1 MQAKPIFMPTSNTD
15 IQLRS
20 ERYSS
25 KYLNKGKHN
34 LLLSVF
40 EEVKNLKNY
49 YSKFLFDNLYEVFL
63 IRNHQILST
72 KYWKQ
77 IRKLYLSNYLKAQN
91 QQMLFQTIIQNYIVR
106 IKKHLSNL
114 DLQVSIP
121 DNKGLSKLSIT
132 RYQRNV
138 SKNNKIIHYKGD
150 IKELKQPK
158 QYTPLSKL
166 IKYCVYCRI
175 ENNDIQIY
183 NEDIKKQYDYYC
195 QKFSKRR
202 IVNLVDSIQQTLLSK
217 IKEPNDYQ
225 SSSFSVIHHIGSC
238 ICSDFIYDPTNSL
251 YKHWCKIDLRNK
263 QNIYIPLQVNNS
275 YHNFNKIRKQQW
287 IIKPSTK
294 GSKIDV
300 IGTKEVKKPEFLKFN
315 KVIGIDLNVKNNFV
329 SCSNEQVFDYDRTY
343 INEFCKQLKKFDK
356 IGLKNISSKQ
366 KKKLEKLV
374 RKNEWYF
381 KLLIHDVLDELQS
394 QGITD
399 IVMEDLDSFSA
410 SYTKNKEFDIKYS
423 RLNRLLRLSN
433 IKNWFNQ
440 QAEKRGIKVHLTSA
454 CYSSQQCPECGH
466 ISRDNRSTQE
476 EFKCVNC
483 QHIDNADIN
492 ASKNLELRFTNVL
505 LRSKL
510 HTLDKFG
517 RMIPRKFKKEVVK
530 KILTDSYSL
539 GNPT

>member
-1 MQAKPIFMPTSNTD
+1 MSSSNTG

-25 KYLNKGKHN
+25 KYLNKGKHE

-40 EEVKNLKNY
+40 EEVKNLKNC

-63 IRNHQILST
+63 NQSYQTLST

-77 IRKLYLSNYLKAQN
+77 ISKQYPTQYLKSWNCQSI
-91 QQMLFQTIIQNYIVR
+91 FQSISQDYINR
-106 IKKHLSNL
+106 IKKYLVNL

-121 DNKGLSKLSIT
+121 DNKSLVKLSIS
-132 RYQRNV
+132 RYQKNV

-158 QYTPLSKL
+158 HYTPLSKF

-175 ENNDIQIY
+175 ENNEILVY

-195 QKFSKRR
+195 QKFDKQR
-202 IVNLVDSIQQTLLSK
+202 IVNLVSSIQQTLLSK

-225 SSSFSVIHHIGSC
+225 LSSFSIIHHIGST
-238 ICSDFIYDPTNSL
+238 ICSDFIYDPSNSL
-251 YKHWCKIDLRNK
+251 YKYWCKIDLKNK
-263 QNIYIPLQVNNS
+263 QNIYIPLQVNEK

-287 IIKPSTK
+287 IIKSSIK
-294 GSKIDV
+294 GNKIDI

-315 KVIGIDLNVKNNFV
+315 KVIGIDLNVKNNFA

-356 IGLKNISSKQ
+356 IGLKNINSKQ

-381 KLLIHDVLDELQS
+381 KLLIHDVLDSLIK

-410 SYTKNKEFDIKYS
+410 SYTRNKEFDIKYS

-440 QAEKRGIKVHLTSA
+440 QAEKRGIRVHLTSA
-454 CYSSQQCPECGH
+454 CYSSQQCPECGY
-466 ISRDNRSTQE
+466 ISKDNRPSQE
-476 EFKCVNC
+476 QFKCVNC
-483 QHIDNADIN
+483 QHTDNADIN

-505 LRSKL
+505 LKSKL
-510 HTLDKFG
+510 HILDEFG
-517 RMIPRKFKKEVVK
+517 RMIPRNFKKEAVK

-539 GNPT
+539 GNST

>member
-1 MQAKPIFMPTSNTD
+1 MPITNTD

-34 LLLSVF
+34 LLNAVF
-40 EEVKNLKNY
+40 EEVKNLKNQ

-63 IRNHQILST
+63 NQSYQAVST

-77 IRKLYLSNYLKAQN
+77 VSNLYPSTYLKSWNCQSI
-91 QQMLFQTIIQNYIVR
+91 FQSISQDYINR

-114 DLQVSIP
+114 NLQVSIP
-121 DNKGLSKLSIT
+121 DNKGLAKLSIT
-132 RYQRNV
+132 RYQKNV
-138 SKNNKIIHYKGD
+138 SKNGVIIHYKGD
-150 IKELKQPK
+150 IKEFKQPK
-158 QYTPLSKL
+158 HYTPLSKF

-175 ENNDIQIY
+175 ENNEILVY
-183 NEDIKKQYDYYC
+183 NEDIKRQYDYYC
-195 QKFSKRR
+195 QKFGKQR
-202 IVNLVDSIQQTLLSK
+202 IVNLVSSIQQTLLSR

-225 SSSFSVIHHIGSC
+225 SSSFPIIYKNNKT
-238 ICSDFIYDPTNSL
+238 ICSDFIYDLTNSL
-251 YKHWCKIDLRNK
+251 YKYWCKIDLKNK
-263 QNIYIPLQVNNS
+263 QNIYIPLQVNEK

-287 IIKPSTK
+287 IIKSSIK
-294 GSKIDV
+294 GNKIDI
-300 IGTKEVKKPEFLKFN
+300 IGTKEVEKLQFLKFN
-315 KVIGIDLNVKNNFV
+315 KVVGIDLNVKNNFA
-329 SCSNEQVFDYDRTY
+329 SCSNDQAFDYDRTY

-356 IGLKNISSKQ
+356 IGLKNINNRQ

-381 KLLIHDVLDELQS
+381 KLLIHDVLDSLIK

-410 SYTKNKEFDIKYS
+410 SYTRNKEFDIKYS

-440 QAEKRGIKVHLTSA
+440 QAEKRGLRVHLTSA
-454 CYSSQQCPECGH
+454 CYSSQQCPECGY
-466 ISRDNRSTQE
+466 ISKDNRPTQE
-476 EFKCVNC
+476 QFKCVNC
-483 QHIDNADIN
+483 QHEINADVN
-492 ASKNLELRFTNVL
+492 ASKNLELRYTNVL
-505 LRSKL
+505 LKSKL
-510 HTLDKFG
+510 HTLDEFG

-530 KILTDSYSL
+530 KILATAYNSKDS
-539 GNPT
+539 T

>member
-1 MQAKPIFMPTSNTD
+1 MSSSNTD

-25 KYLNKGKHN
+25 KYLNKGKHE
-34 LLLSVF
+34 LLNAVF
-40 EEVKNLKNY
+40 EEVKTLKNQ

-63 IRNHQILST
+63 NQSYQTLST

-77 IRKLYLSNYLKAQN
+77 VSSLYPSTYLKSWNCQSI
-91 QQMLFQTIIQNYIVR
+91 FQSISQDYINR
-106 IKKHLSNL
+106 IKKYLVNL

-121 DNKGLSKLSIT
+121 DNKGLVKLSIT
-132 RYQRNV
+132 KYQRNV
-138 SKNNKIIHYKGD
+138 SKNNKILHYKGD
-150 IKELKQPK
+150 IKESKQSK
-158 QYTPLSKL
+158 HYTPLSKF

-175 ENNDIQIY
+175 KDNEILVY

-195 QKFSKRR
+195 QKFGKQR
-202 IVNLVDSIQQTLLSK
+202 IVSLVSSIQQTLLSK

-225 SSSFSVIHHIGSC
+225 SSSFPLLHKNNGV
-238 ICSDFIYDPTNSL
+238 ICSDFIYDSTNSL
-251 YKHWCKIDLRNK
+251 YKYWCKIDLKNK
-263 QNIYIPLQVNNS
+263 QNIYIPLQANEK
-275 YHNFNKIRKQQW
+275 YHNFSKIRKQQW
-287 IIKPSTK
+287 IIKPSIK
-294 GSKIDV
+294 GNKIDV

-315 KVIGIDLNVKNNFV
+315 KVIGIDLNVKNNFA

-381 KLLIHDVLDELQS
+381 KLLIHDVLDELQK

-399 IVMEDLDSFSA
+399 IVMEDLDPFSA

-440 QAEKRGIKVHLTSA
+440 QAEKRGIRVHLTSA
-454 CYSSQQCPECGH
+454 CYSSQQCPKCGY
-466 ISRDNRSTQE
+466 ISKDNRSTQE
-476 EFKCVNC
+476 QFKCVNC
-483 QHIDNADIN
+483 QHSSNADIN
-492 ASKNLELRFTNVL
+492 ASKNLEFRYTNVL
-505 LRSKL
+505 LKSKL
-510 HTLDKFG
+510 HTLDEFG
-517 RMIPRKFKKEVVK
+517 RMIPKKFKKEVVK

-539 GNPT
+539 GNST

>member
-1 MQAKPIFMPTSNTD
+1 MFTSNTD

-40 EEVKNLKNY
+40 EEVKNLKNC

-63 IRNHQILST
+63 IRKWQTIST

-77 IRKLYLSNYLKAQN
+77 VNSLYPSTYLKSWN
-91 QQMLFQTIIQNYIVR
+91 VRDIFQTIIQNYIVR

-121 DNKGLSKLSIT
+121 DTKGPVKLSIS
-132 RYQRNV
+132 RYQKNI
-138 SKNNKIIHYKGD
+138 SKNNKILHYKGD
-150 IKELKQPK
+150 IKEFKQPK
-158 QYTPLSKL
+158 HYTPLSKF

-175 ENNDIQIY
+175 ENNEILVY
-183 NEDIKKQYDYYC
+183 NEDIKRQYDYYC
-195 QKFSKRR
+195 QKFSKQR
-202 IVNLVDSIQQTLLSK
+202 IVNLVSSIQQTLLSK

-225 SSSFSVIHHIGSC
+225 SSSFPVIYWNST
-238 ICSDFIYDPTNSL
+238 ICSDFIYDSSNSL
-251 YKHWCKIDLRNK
+251 YKYWCKIDLRNK
-263 QNIYIPLQVNNS
+263 QNIYIPLQVNEK

-287 IIKPSTK
+287 IIKPSIK
-294 GSKIDV
+294 GNKIDV

-315 KVIGIDLNVKNNFV
+315 KVIGIDLNVKNNFA

-356 IGLKNISSKQ
+356 IGLKNINSKQ

-381 KLLIHDVLDELQS
+381 KSLIHDVLDELTK

-410 SYTKNKEFDIKYS
+410 SYIKKK
-423 RLNRLLRLSN
+423 
-433 IKNWFNQ
+433 IKNL
-440 QAEKRGIKVHLTSA
+440 I
-454 CYSSQQCPECGH
+454 
-466 ISRDNRSTQE
+466 
-476 EFKCVNC
+476 
-483 QHIDNADIN
+483 
-492 ASKNLELRFTNVL
+492 
-505 LRSKL
+505 
-510 HTLDKFG
+510 
-517 RMIPRKFKKEVVK
+517 
-530 KILTDSYSL
+530 
-539 GNPT
+539 

>member
-1 MQAKPIFMPTSNTD
+1 MSSSNID

-25 KYLNKGKHN
+25 KYLNKGKRE
-34 LLLSVF
+34 LLNAVF
-40 EEVKNLKNY
+40 EEVKTLKNQ

-63 IRNHQILST
+63 NQSYQTLST

-77 IRKLYLSNYLKAQN
+77 VSSLYPSTYLKSWNCQSI
-91 QQMLFQTIIQNYIVR
+91 FQSISQDYINR
-106 IKKHLSNL
+106 IKKYLVNL
-114 DLQVSIP
+114 DLQVSIV
-121 DNKGLSKLSIT
+121 DNKGLAKLSIS
-132 RYQRNV
+132 RYQKTV
-138 SKNNKIIHYKGD
+138 SKNSKIIHHKGD
-150 IKELKQPK
+150 IKEFKQPK
-158 QYTPLSKL
+158 HYTPLSKF

-175 ENNDIQIY
+175 EDNDIQIY
-183 NEDIKKQYDYYC
+183 NEDIKKQYEYYC
-195 QKFSKRR
+195 QKFSKQR
-202 IVNLVDSIQQTLLSK
+202 IVNLVCSIQQTLLSK

-225 SSSFSVIHHIGSC
+225 SSSFSLLHKNKETV
-238 ICSDFIYDPTNSL
+238 CSDFIYDPTNSL
-251 YKHWCKIDLRNK
+251 YKYWCKIDLKNK

-275 YHNFNKIRKQQW
+275 YHDFSKIRKQQW
-287 IIKPSTK
+287 IIKPSIK
-294 GSKIDV
+294 ENKIDV

-315 KVIGIDLNVKNNFV
+315 KVIGIDLNVKNNFA

-381 KLLIHDVLDELQS
+381 KLLIHDVLDELQK

-399 IVMEDLDSFSA
+399 IVMEDLDSFSV
-410 SYTKNKEFDIKYS
+410 SYIKNKEFDIKYS

-440 QAEKRGIKVHLTSA
+440 QAEKRGLRVHLTSA

-466 ISRDNRSTQE
+466 ISKDNRPTQE
-476 EFKCVNC
+476 QFKCVNC
-483 QHIDNADIN
+483 QHTDNADVN
-492 ASKNLELRFTNVL
+492 ASKNLEFRYTNVL
-505 LRSKL
+505 LKTKL
-510 HTLDKFG
+510 HTLDEFG
-517 RMIPRKFKKEVVK
+517 RMIPKRIKREVVK
-530 KILTDSYSL
+530 KILTIAYNLKDS
-539 GNPT
+539 T

>member
-1 MQAKPIFMPTSNTD
+1 MSLSNTD

-25 KYLNKGKHN
+25 KYLNKGKHE
-34 LLLSVF
+34 LLNAVF
-40 EEVKNLKNY
+40 EEVKTLKNQ
-49 YSKFLFDNLYEVFL
+49 YSKFLFNNLYEVFL
-63 IRNHQILST
+63 NQSYQILST

-77 IRKLYLSNYLKAQN
+77 VSSLYPSTYLKSWNCQSI
-91 QQMLFQTIIQNYIVR
+91 FQSVSQDYINR

-121 DNKGLSKLSIT
+121 DNKGLVKLSIS
-132 RYQRNV
+132 RYQKNV
-138 SKNNKIIHYKGD
+138 SKNEVIIHYKGD
-150 IKELKQPK
+150 IKELKEPK
-158 QYTPLSKL
+158 HYTPLSKF
-166 IKYCVYCRI
+166 IKYCIYCRI

-183 NEDIKKQYDYYC
+183 NEDIRKQYDYYC
-195 QKFSKRR
+195 QKFSKQR
-202 IVNLVDSIQQTLLSK
+202 IVNLVSSIQQTLLSK

-225 SSSFSVIHHIGSC
+225 SSSFPIIHHIGPC
-238 ICSDFIYDPTNSL
+238 ICSDFIYDSTNSL
-251 YKHWCKIDLRNK
+251 YKYWCKIDLKNK
-263 QNIYIPLQVNNS
+263 QNIYIPLQVNEK
-275 YHNFNKIRKQQW
+275 YHDFNKIRKQQW
-287 IIKPSTK
+287 IIKPSIK
-294 GSKIDV
+294 GNKIDI
-300 IGTKEVKKPEFLKFN
+300 IGTKEVEKPIFKEFN
-315 KVIGIDLNVKNNFV
+315 KVIGIDLNVKNNFA

-366 KKKLEKLV
+366 KRKLEKLV

-381 KLLIHDVLDELQS
+381 KSLIHDVLDELQS

-440 QAEKRGIKVHLTSA
+440 QAEKQGIRVHLTSA
-454 CYSSQQCPECGH
+454 YYSSQQCSECGY
-466 ISRDNRSTQE
+466 ISKDNRLTQE
-476 EFKCVNC
+476 QFKCVNC

-492 ASKNLELRFTNVL
+492 ASKNLELRYTNVL
-505 LRSKL
+505 LKSKL
-510 HTLDKFG
+510 HILDEFG
-517 RMIPRKFKKEVVK
+517 RMIPKKFKKEVVK
-530 KILTDSYSL
+530 KILTNPYSS
-539 GNPT
+539 GNST

>member
-1 MQAKPIFMPTSNTD
+1 MSSSNTD
-15 IQLRS
+15 IQLQS

-40 EEVKNLKNY
+40 EEVKNLKNQ

-63 IRNHQILST
+63 NQSYQTLST

-77 IRKLYLSNYLKAQN
+77 VSKQYPTQYLKSWNCQSI
-91 QQMLFQTIIQNYIVR
+91 FQSISQDYINR

-121 DNKGLSKLSIT
+121 NNKGLIKLSIS
-132 RYQRNV
+132 RYQKNV
-138 SKNNKIIHYKGD
+138 SKNGVIIHYKGD
-150 IKELKQPK
+150 IKEFKQPK
-158 QYTPLSKL
+158 HYTPLSKF

-175 ENNDIQIY
+175 EDNEILIY

-195 QKFSKRR
+195 QKFSKQR
-202 IVNLVDSIQQTLLSK
+202 IINLVDSIQQTLLSK
-217 IKEPNDYQ
+217 IKELNDYQ
-225 SSSFSVIHHIGSC
+225 SGSFPVIYWNSTV
-238 ICSDFIYDPTNSL
+238 CSDFIYDPTNSL
-251 YKHWCKIDLRNK
+251 YKYWCKIDLRNK
-263 QNIYIPLQVNNS
+263 QNIYIPLQVNEK
-275 YHNFNKIRKQQW
+275 YHNFSKIRKQQW
-287 IIKPSTK
+287 IIKPSIK
-294 GSKIDV
+294 GNKIDV
-300 IGTKEVKKPEFLKFN
+300 IGTKEVKKPVFKEFN
-315 KVIGIDLNVKNNFV
+315 KVIGIDLNVKNNFA

-356 IGLKNISSKQ
+356 IGLENINIKQ

-381 KLLIHDVLDELQS
+381 KLLIHDVLDELQK

-399 IVMEDLDSFSA
+399 IVMEDLDQFST

-440 QAEKRGIKVHLTSA
+440 QAEKRGIRVHLTSA
-454 CYSSQQCPECGH
+454 CYSSQQCPECGY
-466 ISRDNRSTQE
+466 ISKDNRLTQE
-476 EFKCVNC
+476 QFKCVNC
-483 QHIDNADIN
+483 QHENNADIN

-505 LRSKL
+505 LKSKL
-510 HTLDKFG
+510 HTLDEFG
-517 RMIPRKFKKEVVK
+517 RMIPKNFKKEAVK
-530 KILTDSYSL
+530 KILATAYNPKDS
-539 GNPT
+539 T

>member
-1 MQAKPIFMPTSNTD
+1 MSISNTD
-15 IQLRS
+15 IQLHS

-40 EEVKNLKNY
+40 EEVKTLKNQ
-49 YSKFLFDNLYEVFL
+49 YSKFLFDNLYEIFL
-63 IRNHQILST
+63 NQSYQVLST

-77 IRKLYLSNYLKAQN
+77 VCSLYPSTYLKSWNSQSI
-91 QQMLFQTIIQNYIVR
+91 FQSISQDYINR
-106 IKKHLSNL
+106 LKKHLSNL
-114 DLQVSIP
+114 DLQVSTV
-121 DNKGLSKLSIT
+121 DNKGLVKLLIT
-132 RYQRNV
+132 RYQKNV
-138 SKNNKIIHYKGD
+138 SKNGVIIHYKGD
-150 IKELKQPK
+150 IKEFKQPK
-158 QYTPLSKL
+158 HYTPLSKF
-166 IKYCVYCRI
+166 IKYCVYCRV

-183 NEDIKKQYDYYC
+183 NEDIKKQYSYYC
-195 QKFSKRR
+195 QKFGKQR
-202 IVNLVDSIQQTLLSK
+202 IVSLVVSVQQTLLSK

-238 ICSDFIYDPTNSL
+238 ICSDFIYDSSNTL
-251 YKHWCKIDLRNK
+251 YKYWCKIDLKNK
-263 QNIYIPLQVNNS
+263 QNVYIPLQVNNS

-287 IIKPSTK
+287 IIKPSIK
-294 GSKIDV
+294 GNKIDI

-315 KVIGIDLNVKNNFV
+315 KVIGIDLNVKNNFA
-329 SCSNEQVFDYDRTY
+329 SCSNDQVFDYDRTY

-381 KLLIHDVLDELQS
+381 KLLIHDVLNELQS

-440 QAEKRGIKVHLTSA
+440 QAEKRGIRVHLTSA
-454 CYSSQQCPECGH
+454 CYSSQQCPECGY
-466 ISRDNRSTQE
+466 ISKDNRPSQE
-476 EFKCVNC
+476 QFKCVNC
-483 QHIDNADIN
+483 QHENNADIN

-505 LRSKL
+505 LKSKL
-510 HTLDKFG
+510 HTLDEFG
-517 RMIPRKFKKEVVK
+517 RMIPRKFKKEIIK
-530 KILTDSYSL
+530 KILSIAYNSKDS
-539 GNPT
+539 T

>member
-1 MQAKPIFMPTSNTD
+1 MPTTNTD

-25 KYLNKGKHN
+25 KYLNKGKHE
-34 LLLSVF
+34 LLLSIF
-40 EEVKNLKNY
+40 EEVKTLKNC

-63 IRNHQILST
+63 IREYQALST

-77 IRKLYLSNYLKAQN
+77 VSSLYPSTYLKSWNARDI
-91 QQMLFQTIIQNYIVR
+91 FQTVTQNYIVR
-106 IKKHLSNL
+106 LKKHLLNL

-121 DNKGLSKLSIT
+121 DNKGLVKLSIT

-138 SKNNKIIHYKGD
+138 SKNNKIIHCKGD
-150 IKELKQPK
+150 IKEFKQPK
-158 QYTPLSKL
+158 HYTPLSKF

-183 NEDIKKQYDYYC
+183 NDDIKKQYDYYC
-195 QKFSKRR
+195 QKFSKQR
-202 IVNLVDSIQQTLLSK
+202 IVNLVSSIQQTLLSK

-225 SSSFSVIHHIGSC
+225 SSSFPLLHKNNGV
-238 ICSDFIYDPTNSL
+238 ICSDFIYDPTNIL
-251 YKHWCKIDLRNK
+251 YKYWCKIDLRNK
-263 QNIYIPLQVNNS
+263 QNIYIPLQVNEK
-275 YHNFNKIRKQQW
+275 YHNFSKIRKQQW
-287 IIKPSTK
+287 IIKPSIK
-294 GSKIDV
+294 GNKIDV
-300 IGTKEVKKPEFLKFN
+300 IGTKEVEKPEFKEFN
-315 KVIGIDLNVKNNFV
+315 KVVGIDLNVKNNFA
-329 SCSNEQVFDYDRTY
+329 SCSNKQVFDYDRTY

-381 KLLIHDVLDELQS
+381 KLLIHDVLDKLVK

-399 IVMEDLDSFSA
+399 VVMEDLDSFSA

-440 QAEKRGIKVHLTSA
+440 QAEKRGLRVHLTSA

-466 ISRDNRSTQE
+466 ISKDNRPTQE

-483 QHIDNADIN
+483 QHENNADIN

-505 LRSKL
+505 LKTKL
-510 HTLDKFG
+510 HTLDEFG
-517 RMIPRKFKKEVVK
+517 RMIPKRIKREVVK
-530 KILTDSYSL
+530 KILTIAYNLKDS
-539 GNPT
+539 T

>member
-1 MQAKPIFMPTSNTD
+1 MSSSNTD

-25 KYLNKGKHN
+25 KYLNRGKHN
-34 LLLSVF
+34 LLLFVF
-40 EEVKNLKNY
+40 EEVKTLKNQ
-49 YSKFLFDNLYEVFL
+49 YSEFLFDNLYEVFL
-63 IRNHQILST
+63 NQSYQTLST

-77 IRKLYLSNYLKAQN
+77 VSTLYPSTYLKSWNCQSI
-91 QQMLFQTIIQNYIVR
+91 FQSISQDYINR

-114 DLQVSIP
+114 DLQVSIS
-121 DNKGLSKLSIT
+121 DNKGLVKLSIT
-132 RYQRNV
+132 RYQKNV
-138 SKNNKIIHYKGD
+138 SKNNKIFHYKGD
-150 IKELKQPK
+150 IKEFKQPK
-158 QYTPLSKL
+158 HYTPLSKF

-175 ENNDIQIY
+175 GDNEILIY

-195 QKFSKRR
+195 QKFSKQR
-202 IVNLVDSIQQTLLSK
+202 IVNLVNSIQQTLLSK

-225 SSSFSVIHHIGSC
+225 SSTFPLLHKNNGV

-251 YKHWCKIDLRNK
+251 YKYWCKIDLKNK
-263 QNIYIPLQVNNS
+263 QNIYIPLQVNEK
-275 YHNFNKIRKQQW
+275 YHNFNKVRKQQW
-287 IIKPSTK
+287 IIKPSIK
-294 GSKIDV
+294 RNKIDV
-300 IGTKEVKKPEFLKFN
+300 IGTKEVKKPKFKEFN
-315 KVIGIDLNVKNNFV
+315 KVIGIDLNVKNNFA
-329 SCSNEQVFDYDRTY
+329 SCSNEQIFDYNRVY

-356 IGLKNISSKQ
+356 IGLKNINNKQ

-381 KLLIHDVLDELQS
+381 KLLIHDVLDELQN

-410 SYTKNKEFDIKYS
+410 SYTRNKEFDIKYS

-440 QAEKRGIKVHLTSA
+440 QAEKRGIRVHLTSA

-466 ISRDNRSTQE
+466 ISRDNRLTQE
-476 EFKCVNC
+476 QFKCVNC
-483 QHIDNADIN
+483 QHESNADIN

-505 LRSKL
+505 LKSKL
-510 HTLDKFG
+510 HTLDEFG
-517 RMIPRKFKKEVVK
+517 RMIPKRIKRKIVK
-530 KILTDSYSL
+530 KILINSYSL
-539 GNPT
+539 ENST

>member
-1 MQAKPIFMPTSNTD
+1 MSSSNTD

-25 KYLNKGKHN
+25 KYLNRGKHE
-34 LLLSVF
+34 LLNAVF
-40 EEVKNLKNY
+40 EEVKNLKNQ

-63 IRNHQILST
+63 IREYQTLST

-77 IRKLYLSNYLKAQN
+77 VSSLYPSTYLKSWNVRDA
-91 QQMLFQTIIQNYIVR
+91 FQSISQDYINR

-121 DNKGLSKLSIT
+121 NNKGLVKLSIT
-132 RYQRNV
+132 RYKKNV
-138 SKNNKIIHYKGD
+138 SKNNKILHYKGD
-150 IKELKQPK
+150 IKEFEQPK
-158 QYTPLSKL
+158 HYTPLSKF
-166 IKYCVYCRI
+166 IKYCVYCRV
-175 ENNDIQIY
+175 EDNNIQIY
-183 NEDIKKQYDYYC
+183 NEDIRRQYDYYC
-195 QKFSKRR
+195 QKFSKQR

-225 SSSFSVIHHIGSC
+225 SSSFPLLHKNNGV
-238 ICSDFIYDPTNSL
+238 ICSDFIYDPSNSL
-251 YKHWCKIDLRNK
+251 YKYWCKIDLKNK

-275 YHNFNKIRKQQW
+275 YHNFSKIRKQQW
-287 IIKPSTK
+287 IIKPSIK
-294 GSKIDV
+294 ENKIDV
-300 IGTKEVKKPEFLKFN
+300 IGTKEVKKPNFKKFN
-315 KVIGIDLNVKNNFV
+315 KVIGIDLNVKNNFA

-381 KLLIHDVLDELQS
+381 KLLIHDVLDSLIK

-399 IVMEDLDSFSA
+399 VVMEDLDSFSA

-440 QAEKRGIKVHLTSA
+440 QAEKRGLRVHLTSA

-466 ISRDNRSTQE
+466 ISKDNRPSQE
-476 EFKCVNC
+476 QFKCINC
-483 QHIDNADIN
+483 QHTDNADIN

-505 LRSKL
+505 LKSKL

-517 RMIPRKFKKEVVK
+517 RMIPKKLKKEVVK
-530 KILTDSYSL
+530 KILISSYNLKDS
-539 GNPT
+539 T

>member
-1 MQAKPIFMPTSNTD
+1 MSLSNTD

-34 LLLSVF
+34 ILNAVF
-40 EEVKNLKNY
+40 EEVKTLKNQ

-63 IRNHQILST
+63 NQSYQTLST

-77 IRKLYLSNYLKAQN
+77 VSSLYPSTYLKSWNCQSIFQSISQDYINRIKKYLSNLN
-91 QQMLFQTIIQNYIVR
+91 
-106 IKKHLSNL
+106 
-114 DLQVSIP
+114 LQVSIP
-121 DNKGLSKLSIT
+121 DNKGLLKLSIT

-138 SKNNKIIHYKGD
+138 SKNNKIIHYKGN
-150 IKELKQPK
+150 IKEFKQPK
-158 QYTPLSKL
+158 HYTPLSKF

-175 ENNDIQIY
+175 EDNEILVH
-183 NEDIKKQYDYYC
+183 NEDIKKQYKYYC
-195 QKFSKRR
+195 QKFTKQR
-202 IVNLVDSIQQTLLSK
+202 IINLVNSIQQTLLSK
-217 IKEPNDYQ
+217 IKGPNDYQ
-225 SSSFSVIHHIGSC
+225 LSSFPLVHKPSQTSIGG
-238 ICSDFIYDPTNSL
+238 DFIYDPSNTL
-251 YKHWCKIDLRNK
+251 YKYWCKIDLKNK
-263 QNIYIPLQVNNS
+263 QNIYIPLQVNEK
-275 YHNFNKIRKQQW
+275 YHNFSKIRKQQW
-287 IIKPSTK
+287 IIKPSIK
-294 GSKIDV
+294 GNKIDV
-300 IGTKEVKKPEFLKFN
+300 IGTKEVGKPVFKEFN
-315 KVIGIDLNVKNNFV
+315 KVIGIDLNVKNNFA

-381 KLLIHDVLDELQS
+381 KLLIHDVLNELQN

-399 IVMEDLDSFSA
+399 IVMEDLDQFSA

-440 QAEKRGIKVHLTSA
+440 QAEKRGIRVHLTSA
-454 CYSSQQCPECGH
+454 YYSSQQCPECGH
-466 ISRDNRSTQE
+466 ISKDNRSTQE
-476 EFKCVNC
+476 QFKCINC
-483 QHIDNADIN
+483 QHENNADIN

-505 LRSKL
+505 LKSKL
-510 HTLDKFG
+510 HTLDEFG
-517 RMIPRKFKKEVVK
+517 RMIPKRIKKEIIK
-530 KILTDSYSL
+530 KILIDSYSL
-539 GNPT
+539 KDST

>member
-1 MQAKPIFMPTSNTD
+1 MSLSNTD

-63 IRNHQILST
+63 IREYQTLST

-77 IRKLYLSNYLKAQN
+77 VSSLYPSIYLKSWNCQSI
-91 QQMLFQTIIQNYIVR
+91 FQSISQDYINR
-106 IKKHLSNL
+106 IKKYLVNL

-132 RYQRNV
+132 RYKKNV
-138 SKNNKIIHYKGD
+138 SKNDKIIHYKGD
-150 IKELKQPK
+150 IKEFKQSK
-158 QYTPLSKL
+158 HYTPLSKF

-175 ENNDIQIY
+175 EDNGIQIY
-183 NEDIKKQYDYYC
+183 NENIRRQYDYYC
-195 QKFSKRR
+195 QKFSKQR
-202 IVNLVDSIQQTLLSK
+202 IVNLVGSIQQTLLSK

-225 SSSFSVIHHIGSC
+225 SSSFSLLYKNRET
-238 ICSDFIYDPTNSL
+238 ICSDFIYDSTNSL
-251 YKHWCKIDLRNK
+251 YKYWYKIDLKNK
-263 QNIYIPLQVNNS
+263 QNIYIPLQVNDK

-287 IIKPSTK
+287 IIKPSIK
-294 GSKIDV
+294 GNKIDV
-300 IGTKEVKKPEFLKFN
+300 ISTKEVKKPTFKKFN
-315 KVIGIDLNVKNNFV
+315 KVIGIDLNVKNNFA
-329 SCSNEQVFDYDRTY
+329 SCSNEQVFDYNRTY

-356 IGLKNISSKQ
+356 IGLKNINSKQ

-381 KLLIHDVLDELQS
+381 KLLIHDVLDELVE

-399 IVMEDLDSFSA
+399 VVIEDLDSFSA
-410 SYTKNKEFDIKYS
+410 SYTRNKEFDIKYS

-440 QAEKRGIKVHLTSA
+440 QAEKRGLRIHLTSA
-454 CYSSQQCPECGH
+454 CYSSQQCPECGY
-466 ISRDNRSTQE
+466 ISKDNRPTQE
-476 EFKCVNC
+476 QFKCVNC
-483 QHIDNADIN
+483 HHETNADIN

-510 HTLDKFG
+510 HTLDEFG
-517 RMIPRKFKKEVVK
+517 RMIPKRIKREVVK
-530 KILTDSYSL
+530 KILADSYSL
-539 GNPT
+539 ENST

>member
-1 MQAKPIFMPTSNTD
+1 MSTLNTD

-25 KYLNKGKHN
+25 KYLNKGKHD
-34 LLLSVF
+34 LLLFVF
-40 EEVKNLKNY
+40 EEVKTLKNC

-63 IRNHQILST
+63 NQSYQTLST
-72 KYWKQ
+72 KYWKLVSKQ
-77 IRKLYLSNYLKAQN
+77 YPTQYLKSWNCQSI
-91 QQMLFQTIIQNYIVR
+91 FQSISQDYINR

-114 DLQVSIP
+114 DLQVSVI

-138 SKNNKIIHYKGD
+138 SKNNKTVHYKGD
-150 IKELKQPK
+150 IKEFKQPK
-158 QYTPLSKL
+158 HYTPLSKF
-166 IKYCVYCRI
+166 IKYCIYCRI
-175 ENNDIQIY
+175 EDNEILVY
-183 NEDIKKQYDYYC
+183 NENIRNQYDYYC
-195 QKFSKRR
+195 QKFSKQR
-202 IVNLVDSIQQTLLSK
+202 IINLVSSIQQTLLSK

-225 SSSFSVIHHIGSC
+225 SGSFPIAYKPNGQSIS
-238 ICSDFIYDPTNSL
+238 SDFIYDPTNSL
-251 YKHWCKIDLRNK
+251 YKYWCKIDLKNK
-263 QNIYIPLQVNNS
+263 QNIYIPLQVNS
-275 YHNFNKIRKQQW
+275 KYHNFNKIRKQQW
-287 IIKPSTK
+287 IIKPSIK
-294 GSKIDV
+294 GNKIDV

-315 KVIGIDLNVKNNFV
+315 KVIGIDLNVKNNFA

-356 IGLKNISSKQ
+356 IGLKNINNKQ

-381 KLLIHDVLDELQS
+381 KSLVHDVLDSLIK

-399 IVMEDLDSFSA
+399 IVMEDLDSFSV
-410 SYTKNKEFDIKYS
+410 SYIKNKEFDIKYS

-440 QAEKRGIKVHLTSA
+440 QAEKRGLRVHLTSA

-466 ISRDNRSTQE
+466 ISKDNRPTQE
-476 EFKCVNC
+476 QFKCVNC
-483 QHIDNADIN
+483 QHNSNADIN

-505 LRSKL
+505 LKSKL
-510 HTLDKFG
+510 HTLDEFG
-517 RMIPRKFKKEVVK
+517 RMIPKRIKKELVK
-530 KILTDSYSL
+530 KILISSYSS
-539 GNPT
+539 GNST

>member
-1 MQAKPIFMPTSNTD
+1 MSTSNTD

-34 LLLSVF
+34 LLNAVF
-40 EEVKNLKNY
+40 EEVKNLKNQ

-63 IRNHQILST
+63 NQSYQVLST

-77 IRKLYLSNYLKAQN
+77 VNNLYPSTYLKSWNCQSI
-91 QQMLFQTIIQNYIVR
+91 FQSISQDYINR
-106 IKKHLSNL
+106 IKKYLSNL
-114 DLQVSIP
+114 DLQVLIP
-121 DNKGLSKLSIT
+121 DNKGLAKLSIT
-132 RYQRNV
+132 RYQKNV

-150 IKELKQPK
+150 IKEFKQPK
-158 QYTPLSKL
+158 HYTPLSKF

-183 NEDIKKQYDYYC
+183 NEDIRKQYEYYC
-195 QKFSKRR
+195 QKFTKQR
-202 IVNLVDSIQQTLLSK
+202 IVNLVSSIQQTLLGK

-225 SSSFSVIHHIGSC
+225 SSSFPLVHKPSQTTIGG
-238 ICSDFIYDPTNSL
+238 DFIYDPTNSL
-251 YKHWCKIDLRNK
+251 YKYWCKIDLKNK
-263 QNIYIPLQVNNS
+263 QNIYIPLQVNNK

-287 IIKPSTK
+287 IIKPSIK
-294 GSKIDV
+294 GNKIDV
-300 IGTKEVKKPEFLKFN
+300 IGTKEVKKSEFLKFN
-315 KVIGIDLNVKNNFV
+315 KVIGIDLNVKNNFA

-356 IGLKNISSKQ
+356 IGLKNINSSQ

-381 KLLIHDVLDELQS
+381 KLLIHDVLDELVE

-440 QAEKRGIKVHLTSA
+440 QAEKRGIRVHLTSA
-454 CYSSQQCPECGH
+454 CYSSQQCSECGY
-466 ISRDNRSTQE
+466 ISKDNRLTQE
-476 EFKCVNC
+476 QFKCVNC
-483 QHIDNADIN
+483 QHESNADIN

-505 LRSKL
+505 LKSKF
-510 HTLDKFG
+510 HTLDEFG
-517 RMIPRKFKKEVVK
+517 RMIPKKIKREVVK
-530 KILTDSYSL
+530 KILINSYSL
-539 GNPT
+539 ENST

>member
-1 MQAKPIFMPTSNTD
+1 MSISNTD

-25 KYLNKGKHN
+25 KYLNKGKHE
-34 LLLSVF
+34 LLNVVF
-40 EEVKNLKNY
+40 EEVKTLKNQ

-63 IRNHQILST
+63 NQSYQTLST
-72 KYWKQ
+72 KYWKLVSKQ
-77 IRKLYLSNYLKAQN
+77 YSTQYLKSWNCQSI
-91 QQMLFQTIIQNYIVR
+91 FQSISQDYINR

-121 DNKGLSKLSIT
+121 DNKGLVKLSIS

-158 QYTPLSKL
+158 HYTLLSKF
-166 IKYCVYCRI
+166 IKYCVHCRI
-175 ENNDIQIY
+175 ENNEILVY
-183 NEDIKKQYDYYC
+183 NEDIRKQYNYYC
-195 QKFSKRR
+195 QKFGKQR
-202 IVNLVDSIQQTLLSK
+202 IVNLVSSIQQTLLSK

-225 SSSFSVIHHIGSC
+225 SSSFSVIHHIGPC

-251 YKHWCKIDLRNK
+251 YKYWCKIDLKNK
-263 QNIYIPLQVNNS
+263 QNIYIPLQVNNK
-275 YHNFNKIRKQQW
+275 YHNFSKIRKQQW
-287 IIKPSTK
+287 IIKPSIK
-294 GSKIDV
+294 GNKIDV
-300 IGTKEVKKPEFLKFN
+300 IGTKKVEKPEFKEFN
-315 KVIGIDLNVKNNFV
+315 KVIGIDLNVKNNFA

-381 KLLIHDVLDELQS
+381 KLLIHDVLDSLIK

-410 SYTKNKEFDIKYS
+410 SYIKNKEFDIKYS

-440 QAEKRGIKVHLTSA
+440 QAEKRGIRVHLTSA
-454 CYSSQQCPECGH
+454 CYSSQQCPECGY
-466 ISRDNRSTQE
+466 ISKDNRSTQE
-476 EFKCVNC
+476 QFKCVNC
-483 QHIDNADIN
+483 QHTNNADIN
-492 ASKNLELRFTNVL
+492 ASKNLELRYTNVL

-510 HTLDKFG
+510 HTLDEFS

-530 KILTDSYSL
+530 KILATAYSSKDSS
-539 GNPT
+539 

>member
-1 MQAKPIFMPTSNTD
+1 MSLSNTD

-25 KYLNKGKHN
+25 KYLNKGKYN

-40 EEVKNLKNY
+40 EEVKTLKNC

-63 IRNHQILST
+63 IREWQTIST

-77 IRKLYLSNYLKAQN
+77 VNSLYSSTYLKSWN
-91 QQMLFQTIIQNYIVR
+91 IRDIFQSISQDYINR

-114 DLQVSIP
+114 DLQVSIL
-121 DNKGLSKLSIT
+121 DNKGLVKLSIS
-132 RYQRNV
+132 RYQKNV
-138 SKNNKIIHYKGD
+138 SKNNKILHYKGD
-150 IKELKQPK
+150 IKEFKQPK
-158 QYTPLSKL
+158 HYTPLSKF

-175 ENNDIQIY
+175 ENNEILVY
-183 NEDIKKQYDYYC
+183 NEDIKKQYNYYC
-195 QKFSKRR
+195 QKFSKQR
-202 IVNLVDSIQQTLLSK
+202 IVNLVNSIQQTLLSK
-217 IKEPNDYQ
+217 IKEPNNYQ
-225 SSSFSVIHHIGSC
+225 SSSFPVIHHIGPC
-238 ICSDFIYDPTNSL
+238 ICSDFIYDPTNFL
-251 YKHWCKIDLRNK
+251 YKYWCKIDLKNK

-275 YHNFNKIRKQQW
+275 YHNFSKIRKQQW
-287 IIKPSTK
+287 IIKPSIKRNTVD
-294 GSKIDV
+294 I
-300 IGTKEVKKPEFLKFN
+300 IGTKEVEKPTFKEFN
-315 KVIGIDLNVKNNFV
+315 KVIGIDLNVKNNFA

-343 INEFCKQLKKFDK
+343 INEFCNQLKKFDK

-381 KLLIHDVLDELQS
+381 RSLIHDVLDELTK

-399 IVMEDLDSFSA
+399 IVMEDLDQFSA

-440 QAEKRGIKVHLTSA
+440 QAEKRGIRVHLTLA
-454 CYSSQQCPECGH
+454 CYSSQQCPKCGH
-466 ISRDNRSTQE
+466 ISKDNRPTQE
-476 EFKCVNC
+476 QFKCVNC
-483 QHIDNADIN
+483 QYTNNADIN
-492 ASKNLELRFTNVL
+492 ASKNLKLRFTNVL

-510 HTLDKFG
+510 HTLDEFS
-517 RMIPRKFKKEVVK
+517 RMIPKRIKKELVK
-530 KILTDSYSL
+530 KILISSYNPKDS
-539 GNPT
+539 T

>member
-1 MQAKPIFMPTSNTD
+1 MSLSNTD

-40 EEVKNLKNY
+40 KEVKNLKNY
-49 YSKFLFDNLYEVFL
+49 YSKFLFGNLYEVFL
-63 IRNHQILST
+63 NQSYQVLST

-77 IRKLYLSNYLKAQN
+77 ISKHYPTKYLKSWNCQSI
-91 QQMLFQTIIQNYIVR
+91 FQSISQDYINR
-106 IKKHLSNL
+106 IKKYLVNL

-132 RYQRNV
+132 KYQRNV
-138 SKNNKIIHYKGD
+138 SKNNKILHYKGD

-158 QYTPLSKL
+158 HYTPLSKF

-175 ENNDIQIY
+175 ENNDILVY
-183 NEDIKKQYDYYC
+183 NEDIRKQYDYYC
-195 QKFSKRR
+195 QKFSKQR
-202 IVNLVDSIQQTLLSK
+202 IINLVSSIQQTLLSK

-225 SSSFSVIHHIGSC
+225 SGSFPTVYKPNGQSIS
-238 ICSDFIYDPTNSL
+238 SDFIYDPSNSL
-251 YKHWCKIDLRNK
+251 YKYWCKIDLRNK
-263 QNIYIPLQVNNS
+263 QNIYIPLQVNEK

-287 IIKPSTK
+287 IIKPSIK
-294 GSKIDV
+294 ANKIDV

-315 KVIGIDLNVKNNFV
+315 KVIGIDLNVKNNFAL
-329 SCSNEQVFDYDRTY
+329 CSNEQVFDYDRIY

-356 IGLKNISSKQ
+356 IGLKNINSKQ

-381 KLLIHDVLDELQS
+381 KLLIHDVLDKLQS

-440 QAEKRGIKVHLTSA
+440 QAEKRGIRVHLTSA
-454 CYSSQQCPECGH
+454 CYSSQQCSECGY
-466 ISRDNRSTQE
+466 ISKDNRPMQE
-476 EFKCVNC
+476 QFKCVNC
-483 QHIDNADIN
+483 QHESNADIN
-492 ASKNLELRFTNVL
+492 ASKNLEIRFTNVL

-510 HTLDKFG
+510 HILDEFS
-517 RMIPRKFKKEVVK
+517 RMIPKKIKREVVK
-530 KILTDSYSL
+530 KILATAYNSE
-539 GNPT
+539 NPT

>member
-1 MQAKPIFMPTSNTD
+1 MPTLNTD
-15 IQLRS
+15 IQLHS

-25 KYLNKGKHN
+25 KYLNKGKHE

-40 EEVKNLKNY
+40 EEVKTLKNQ

-63 IRNHQILST
+63 NQSYQVLST

-77 IRKLYLSNYLKAQN
+77 VSSLYPSTYLKSWNCQSI
-91 QQMLFQTIIQNYIVR
+91 FQSISQDYITR
-106 IKKHLSNL
+106 LKKHLSNL
-114 DLQVSIP
+114 NLEVSIP
-121 DNKGLSKLSIT
+121 DNKGLAKLSIT
-132 RYQRNV
+132 RYQKNV

-150 IKELKQPK
+150 IKEFKQSK
-158 QYTPLSKL
+158 HYTPLSKF

-175 ENNDIQIY
+175 ENNEILVY
-183 NEDIKKQYDYYC
+183 NEDIKRQYDYYC
-195 QKFSKRR
+195 QKFSKQR
-202 IVNLVDSIQQTLLSK
+202 IVSLVNSIQQTLLNK

-225 SSSFSVIHHIGSC
+225 SSSFLVIRHIGSC
-238 ICSDFIYDPTNSL
+238 ICSDFIYDPSNTL
-251 YKHWCKIDLRNK
+251 YKYWCKIDLKNK
-263 QNIYIPLQVNNS
+263 QNIYIPLQVNNK
-275 YHNFNKIRKQQW
+275 YHKFSKIRKQQW
-287 IIKPSTK
+287 IIKPSIK
-294 GSKIDV
+294 GNKIDV
-300 IGTKEVKKPEFLKFN
+300 IGTKEVEKPIFKKFN
-315 KVIGIDLNVKNNFV
+315 KVIGIDLNVKNNFA

-381 KLLIHDVLDELQS
+381 KLLIHDVLDELQN

-399 IVMEDLDSFSA
+399 VVMEDLDPFSA

-440 QAEKRGIKVHLTSA
+440 QAEKRGLRVHLTSA
-454 CYSSQQCPECGH
+454 YYSSQQCPNCGH
-466 ISRDNRSTQE
+466 ISKDNRLTQE
-476 EFKCVNC
+476 QFKCVNC

-492 ASKNLELRFTNVL
+492 ASKNLELRYTNVL

-510 HTLDKFG
+510 HILDEFG
-517 RMIPRKFKKEVVK
+517 RMIPRKFKKEIVK
-530 KILTDSYSL
+530 KILISSYSL
-539 GNPT
+539 KGST

>member
-1 MQAKPIFMPTSNTD
+1 MSLTNTD
-15 IQLRS
+15 IQLHS

-34 LLLSVF
+34 LLNAVF
-40 EEVKNLKNY
+40 EEVKILKNC

-63 IRNHQILST
+63 NQSYQALST

-77 IRKLYLSNYLKAQN
+77 VSTLYPSTYLKSWNCQSI
-91 QQMLFQTIIQNYIVR
+91 FQSISQDYINR
-106 IKKHLSNL
+106 IKKYLVNL
-114 DLQVSIP
+114 NLQVSMV
-121 DNKGLSKLSIT
+121 NNMGLVKLSIS
-132 RYQRNV
+132 RYQKNI
-138 SKNNKIIHYKGD
+138 SKNNKILHYKGD
-150 IKELKQPK
+150 IKEFKQPK
-158 QYTPLSKL
+158 HYTLLSKF

-175 ENNDIQIY
+175 ENNDILIY
-183 NEDIKKQYDYYC
+183 NDDIKGQYEYYC
-195 QKFSKRR
+195 QKFSKQR
-202 IVNLVDSIQQTLLSK
+202 IISLVSSIQQTLLSK

-225 SSSFSVIHHIGSC
+225 SSSVPLLYKNNGVIY
-238 ICSDFIYDPTNSL
+238 SDFIYDPTNSL
-251 YKHWCKIDLRNK
+251 YKYWCKIDLKNK
-263 QNIYIPLQVNNS
+263 QNIYIPLQVNNK

-287 IIKPSTK
+287 IIKPSIK
-294 GSKIDV
+294 GNKIDV
-300 IGTKEVKKPEFLKFN
+300 IGTKEVKKPKFLKFN
-315 KVIGIDLNVKNNFV
+315 KVIGIDLNVKNNFA

-381 KLLIHDVLDELQS
+381 KLLIHDVLDELQK

-399 IVMEDLDSFSA
+399 IVMEDLDQFSA
-410 SYTKNKEFDIKYS
+410 SYTKNKEFNIKYS

-433 IKNWFNQ
+433 IKNWFSQ
-440 QAEKRGIKVHLTSA
+440 QAEKRGLRVHLTSA

-466 ISRDNRSTQE
+466 ISKDNRPSQE
-476 EFKCVNC
+476 QFKCVNC
-483 QHIDNADIN
+483 QHTDNADIN

-510 HTLDKFG
+510 HILDEFG
-517 RMIPRKFKKEVVK
+517 RMIPRKFKKEMVE
-530 KILTDSYSL
+530 KILISSYSS
-539 GNPT
+539 GNST

>member
-1 MQAKPIFMPTSNTD
+1 MSTTNTD

-49 YSKFLFDNLYEVFL
+49 YSRFLFDNLYEVFL
-63 IRNHQILST
+63 NQSYQVLST

-77 IRKLYLSNYLKAQN
+77 VSSLYPSICLKSWNCQSI
-91 QQMLFQTIIQNYIVR
+91 FQSISQDYINR
-106 IKKHLSNL
+106 IKKYLSNL
-114 DLQVSIP
+114 DLQVSTV
-121 DNKGLSKLSIT
+121 DNKGLVKLSIT

-150 IKELKQPK
+150 IKEFKQPK
-158 QYTPLSKL
+158 HYTPLSKF
-166 IKYCVYCRI
+166 IKYCIYCRI
-175 ENNDIQIY
+175 ENNEILVY
-183 NEDIKKQYDYYC
+183 NEDIKKQYHYYC
-195 QKFSKRR
+195 QKFSKQRV
-202 IVNLVDSIQQTLLSK
+202 VNLVSSIQQTLLSK

-225 SSSFSVIHHIGSC
+225 SSSFPIIYKINKT

-251 YKHWCKIDLRNK
+251 YKYWCKIDLKNK
-263 QNIYIPLQVNNS
+263 QNIYIPLQVNEK
-275 YHNFNKIRKQQW
+275 YHSFSKIRKQQW
-287 IIKPSTK
+287 IIKPSIK
-294 GSKIDV
+294 GNKIDV
-300 IGTKEVKKPEFLKFN
+300 IGTKEVEKPEFLKFN
-315 KVIGIDLNVKNNFV
+315 KVIGIDLNVKNNFA

-381 KLLIHDVLDELQS
+381 KLLIHDVLDSLIK

-433 IKNWFNQ
+433 IKNWFSQ
-440 QAEKRGIKVHLTSA
+440 QAEKRGIRVHLTSA
-454 CYSSQQCPECGH
+454 CYSSQQCPECGY
-466 ISRDNRSTQE
+466 ISKDNRPTQE
-476 EFKCVNC
+476 QFKCVNC
-483 QHIDNADIN
+483 QRENNADIN

-510 HTLDKFG
+510 HILDEFG
-517 RMIPRKFKKEVVK
+517 RMIPGNFKKEAVK

-539 GNPT
+539 KNST

>member
-1 MQAKPIFMPTSNTD
+1 MPSSNAD

-25 KYLNKGKHN
+25 KYLNKGKHE

-63 IRNHQILST
+63 IREYQTLST

-77 IRKLYLSNYLKAQN
+77 VSSLYPSTYLKSWNARDI
-91 QQMLFQTIIQNYIVR
+91 FQTVTQNYIVR
-106 IKKHLSNL
+106 LKKRLSNL

-121 DNKGLSKLSIT
+121 DNKGLAKLSIT

-150 IKELKQPK
+150 IKEFKQPK
-158 QYTPLSKL
+158 HYTPLSKL

-175 ENNDIQIY
+175 ENNEILVY
-183 NEDIKKQYDYYC
+183 NEDIRKQYSYYC
-195 QKFSKRR
+195 QKFSKQR
-202 IVNLVDSIQQTLLSK
+202 IINLVSSIQQTLLSK

-225 SSSFSVIHHIGSC
+225 SSSFPLLHKNNGV
-238 ICSDFIYDPTNSL
+238 ICSDFIYDSTNSL
-251 YKHWCKIDLRNK
+251 YKYWCKIDLKNK
-263 QNIYIPLQVNNS
+263 QNIYIPLQVNEN
-275 YHNFNKIRKQQW
+275 YHNFSKIRKQQW
-287 IIKPSTK
+287 IIKPSIK
-294 GSKIDV
+294 ANKIDV
-300 IGTKEVKKPEFLKFN
+300 IGTKEVEKPKFLKFN
-315 KVIGIDLNVKNNFV
+315 KVIGIDLNVKNNFA
-329 SCSNEQVFDYDRTY
+329 SYSNEQVFDYNRAY

-381 KLLIHDVLDELQS
+381 KLLIHDVLDELVE

-399 IVMEDLDSFSA
+399 VVMEDLDSFSA
-410 SYTKNKEFDIKYS
+410 SYTRNKEFDIKYS

-440 QAEKRGIKVHLTSA
+440 QAEKRGIRVHLTSA
-454 CYSSQQCPECGH
+454 CYSSQQCPNCGH
-466 ISRDNRSTQE
+466 ISRDNRPSQE
-476 EFKCVNC
+476 QFKCVNC
-483 QHIDNADIN
+483 QHENNADIN
-492 ASKNLELRFTNVL
+492 ASKNLEFRYTNVL
-505 LRSKL
+505 LKSKL
-510 HTLDKFG
+510 HTLDEFG
-517 RMIPRKFKKEVVK
+517 RMIPKRIKREVVK
-530 KILTDSYSL
+530 KILATAYNSKDS
-539 GNPT
+539 T